1 MLLPR
6 IWGQTASRPKII
18 DFSGKEN
25 NMADKGEK
33 IDIPEAPNP
42 VAKPKD
48 DGPKYPK
55 SFVGKITGKK

>member
-1 MLLPR
+1 
-6 IWGQTASRPKII
+6 
-18 DFSGKEN
+18 
-25 NMADKGEK
+25 MADKGEK